1 MLDTAKHLK
10 VAVDAERG
18 TMSKNVE
25 QDVAFIRALADL
37 LKESELTEIEVKREY
52 ADNDELEVRLSRAA
66 TPAPVYNHMP
76 ATGPAL
82 HALAPVAAAPETPAK
97 STEPDLS
104 NALTSPMVGT
114 AYLAAE
120 PGAEPFVKAG
130 DTVTEGQTVL
140 VIEAMKTM
148 NQIPSPRAG
157 TVRQILVANA
167 EPVEFGH
174 PLMIID

>member
-1 MLDTAKHLK
+1 MLDAGNHLRI
-10 VAVDAERG
+10 AVDAERG
-18 TMSKNVE
+18 TMSKIVE

-37 LKESELTEIEVKREY
+37 LKEAELTEIEVKREY
-52 ADNDELEVRLSRAA
+52 GDNDELEVRLSRAS
-66 TPAPVYNHMP
+66 TPAPAQNHIPTLTP
-76 ATGPAL
+76 AQLAP
-82 HALAPVAAAPETPAK
+82 APVAAVPENSPA
-97 STEPDLS
+97 STGPDLS

-120 PGAEPFVKAG
+120 PGAEPFVRVG

-157 TVRQILVANA
+157 TVRNILVANA